1 MRLSEI
7 NGRQHTCVHRRN
19 RHNSLSDR
27 RSRLHV
33 GGGDSS
39 RWLILRTVETSETI
53 TDEKNNATQEG
64 VGEVSS
70 LVEVENLSYLSGI
83 HARGG
88 AEVILS
94 PPLLGV
100 REDTVFVEL
109 CDGIEDLLEESAALQ
124 KEVALREVA
133 KQKCIFFFSS
143 GASVCGASRKLV
155 EIDVAAH
162 FATFFPEMFDERPH
176 VGIRILA
183 QNDRSVMRYH
193 VWDMLF
199 NYFC

>member
-1 MRLSEI
+1 L
-7 NGRQHTCVHRRN
+7 Q
-19 RHNSLSDR
+19 
-27 RSRLHV
+27 
-33 GGGDSS
+33 
-39 RWLILRTVETSETI
+39 TVQTSEAI
-53 TDEKNNATQEG
+53 TDEKNDATQEG
-64 VGEVSS
+64 IGEVSS

-83 HARGG
+83 HARGR
-88 AEVILS
+88 AEVVLS

-100 REDTVFVEL
+100 RKDAVFVEL
-109 CDGIEDLLEESAALQ
+109 CNGIKDLLEESATLQ
-124 KEVALREVA
+124 VEVALGEVA
-133 KQKCIFFFSS
+133 KQKCIFFFPS
-143 GASVCGASRKLV
+143 GASVCGASRKLI